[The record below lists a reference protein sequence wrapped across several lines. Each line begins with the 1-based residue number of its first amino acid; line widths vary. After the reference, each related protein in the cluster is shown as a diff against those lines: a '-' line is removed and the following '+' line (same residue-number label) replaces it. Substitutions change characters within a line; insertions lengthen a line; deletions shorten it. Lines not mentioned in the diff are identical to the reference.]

1 MNGAAMSSG
10 EVLLDV
16 EVRTSEQMEQLGA
29 QVAGWLSAG
38 DVLLLNG
45 PLGAGKTTFTRGL
58 GAALGVRG
66 AVTSPTFV
74 IARVHPGPLPLVHV
88 DAYRLASS
96 AELDDLN
103 LEHELAG
110 AVTVIEW
117 GGGVAEGLASRR
129 LEIAIERSVGDDAIS
144 QGADNDVDDH
154 DPRRVIITAVGG
166 FVPVAASEAS
176 RQGSG
181 RDDV

>member
-1 MNGAAMSSG
+1 MSGVAMNSG

-16 EVRTSEQMEQLGA
+16 EVRTPEQMEQLGA
-29 QVAGWLSAG
+29 QVAGWLSPG

-45 PLGAGKTTFTRGL
+45 ALGAGKTTFTRGL

-88 DAYRLASS
+88 DAYRLASY
-96 AELDDLN
+96 AELDDLD
-103 LEHELAG
+103 LEHDLAE

-129 LEIAIERSVGDDAIS
+129 LEIAIERSAGHDVSEHGPDD
-144 QGADNDVDDH
+144 GVEDH
-154 DPRRVIITAVGG
+154 DPRRVVITSIGG
-166 FVPVAASEAS
+166 FAPSSNVS
-176 RQGSG
+176 
-181 RDDV
+181 

>member
-1 MNGAAMSSG
+1 MNQGD
-10 EVLLDV
+10 VLLDV
-16 EVRTSEQMEQLGA
+16 VVHTPAEMERLGA
-29 QVAGWLSAG
+29 QVAGWLSRG

-88 DAYRLASS
+88 DAYRLGSY
-96 AELDDLN
+96 AELDDLD
-103 LEHELAG
+103 LEHSLDD

-117 GGGVAEGLASRR
+117 GGGVAEGLSSKR
-129 LEIAIERSVGDDAIS
+129 LEIAIERSLGDESDA
-144 QGADNDVDDH
+144 NDVVDGDLSDR
-154 DPRRVIITAVGG
+154 DPRHVVITAIGG
-166 FVPVAASEAS
+166 FVVAE
-176 RQGSG
+176 QL
-181 RDDV
+181 

>member
-1 MNGAAMSSG
+1 MGQG

-16 EVRTSEQMEQLGA
+16 EVQTSEQMEELGA

-88 DAYRLASS
+88 DAYRLGSY
-96 AELDDLN
+96 AELDDLD
-103 LEHELAG
+103 LEHDLADT
-110 AVTVIEW
+110 VTVIEW

-129 LEIAIERSVGDDAIS
+129 LDVTIERSIGNEVPASPDANVE
-144 QGADNDVDDH
+144 DT
-154 DPRRVIITAVGG
+154 DPRHVTITAIGG
-166 FVPVAASEAS
+166 FTPAS
-176 RQGSG
+176 
-181 RDDV
+181 